1 MRSKLSNNL
10 DSLVNKFRIGLITF
24 ILLLL
29 PCSASFAWKCT
40 NTYRCTNYNV
50 CLFDGLSMGC
60 SYGSSSAVSGGLT
73 FENGTDLFIE
83 WVFYEDGI
91 RFDVR
96 KENIALVNG
105 VRTKVLNFGK
115 SDCVKFTA
123 TEVNPS
129 FAYGSC

>member
-1 MRSKLSNNL
+1 MRIRLSNNL
-10 DSLVNKFRIGLITF
+10 DPLVNKFCVGLITF
-24 ILLLL
+24 FILLL

-40 NTYRCTNYNV
+40 NTDRCTNYNV
-50 CLFDGLSMGC
+50 CLFDSLSMGC
-60 SYGSSSAVSGGLT
+60 SYGASSAVSGGLT

-83 WVFYEDGI
+83 WVFYQDGI

-105 VRTKVLNFGK
+105 VRTEVLNFGK
-115 SDCVKFTA
+115 STCVEFAA
-123 TEVNPS
+123 TKVYPS